1 MARVLRVCATCGVER
16 PSMDRCSRCAMVYY
30 CGRECQRVGW
40 PRHRPVCGKTLDGDA
55 PHVKAGFSKRDG
67 RAWMDA
73 AARKAVTALK
83 DAGLPAEAEDWSA
96 ARLEALMDCALI
108 PFLINHMESAADHQ
122 QDLVCSMLR
131 VLGLLTLRAGSRPSS
146 MLLEMLR
153 QHEECA
159 PPIPPPPANYPV
171 AQARIGARGGAGVYE
186 PFPRGHALRGAY
198 DSNEVTLL
206 DLLEQRYDDGRRI
219 WKAEPELGLGADG
232 HGLILSCER
241 LCMELCGV
249 SSRVPER

>member
-1 MARVLRVCATCGVER
+1 
-16 PSMDRCSRCAMVYY
+16 MVYY

-219 WKAEPELGLGADG
+219 WTGHFIANDLLGSSAASS
-232 HGLILSCER
+232 ITPPACAPRCALSLCSRAPLRWHRSSCRARRR
-241 LCMELCGV
+241 L
-249 SSRVPER
+249 